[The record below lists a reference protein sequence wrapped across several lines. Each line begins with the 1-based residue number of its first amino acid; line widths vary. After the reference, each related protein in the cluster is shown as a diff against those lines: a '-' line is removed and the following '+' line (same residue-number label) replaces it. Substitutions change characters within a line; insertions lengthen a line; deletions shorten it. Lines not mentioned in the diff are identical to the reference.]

1 MAACNYALEVKSLN
15 MWSPCLGTK
24 ANTNLK
30 RLFEVEAS
38 VTCNSANENEVNVA
52 IVIESL
58 FVIVLPKEP
67 IQA

>member
-1 MAACNYALEVKSLN
+1 MPLKSNPLICGH
-15 MWSPCLGTK
+15 P
-24 ANTNLK
+24 AQEPRQNTALK

-58 FVIVLPKEP
+58 FVIVMPKEP
-67 IQA
+67 RQAQF